1 MLRFLSIIALAM
13 SFSLPALA
21 ADEGLTLWH
30 SYRGA
35 EEDALRKSVE
45 LFQETNPELNITLLS
60 IPYEVMASKVDDG
73 DSSRSW
79 S

>member
-1 MLRFLSIIALAM
+1 MLRFVSIIALAM

-21 ADEGLTLWH
+21 EDEGLTLWH

-45 LFQETNPELNITLLS
+45 LFQETNPEPNITLLS
-60 IPYEVMASKVDDG
+60 IP
-73 DSSRSW
+73 
-79 S
+79 

>member
-1 MLRFLSIIALAM
+1 M

-21 ADEGLTLWH
+21 ADKGLTLWH
-30 SYRGA
+30 SSRGA

-60 IPYEVMASKVDDG
+60 IPYEVMASKLTTAIPRGHGPDLHQH
-73 DSSRSW
+73 RRQRA
-79 S
+79 